1 MKTKKKYVIVGSA
14 LVICA
19 IVIGST
25 LAWFTWSTSNEQNTN
40 VVVTVGGAMIS
51 YEDGD
56 DITNNNLIPTSTK
69 EQGISKNITISST
82 STVYLDLNMTVVTLD
97 DGLKDVSFKYGL
109 YDNADVPV
117 VEGNFASSN
126 ANDVINLLDDVT
138 ITSSPVTY
146 TLYIWIDGTMS
157 NPNTMYNQNFEF
169 RLNANATDEISV
181 EYATE
186 TISNIYNGASKTQV
200 TNNSIE
206 YNYATEVSMM
216 EDIGGNIRYYGADPN
231 NYVSFNDEL
240 WRIIG
245 VFKDIDDGT
254 GNKETRIKIARSE
267 SIGNYEFD
275 NSYNSWSSSIL
286 NNLYLNQT
294 FFSELSY
301 ENQNMI
307 GDALWDVG
315 VSSDYEGLYADDY
328 YTSERGTMASY
339 PGTATWTGKIALMY
353 ASDYMYAG
361 DLSKCG
367 LDGKNWDNDQTNCRD
382 TSWLRNTSESQWAIS
397 PTSDMLYVFLIDS
410 TGSVGSGSIYDR
422 NVVNTH
428 ATRPVL
434 FLKSNVQITG
444 GDGSQSNPFILSIK

>member
-1 MKTKKKYVIVGSA
+1 MKTKKKYVIVGST

-109 YDNADVPV
+109 YDNTDVPV

-367 LDGKNWDNDQTNCRD
+367 LDGKNWGNDQTNCRD

-422 NVVNTH
+422 KVVNTH